1 MLLKFIEKNHE
12 NKLLVSLIPLCHLNI
27 NFYVIMHNF
36 KIIIK
41 IQNTRQHVHWFFF
54 AANPN
59 MEIVHTVVLI
69 ILCFEC

>member
-12 NKLLVSLIPLCHLNI
+12 NKLRVLLTPLCHLNI

-54 AANPN
+54 CCEPEHGNSTYNGPYN
-59 MEIVHTVVLI
+59 FM
-69 ILCFEC
+69 F

>member
-41 IQNTRQHVHWFFF
+41 IQNTRQHVHWGFFCCEPEHGNSTYNGPYNF
-54 AANPN
+54 
-59 MEIVHTVVLI
+59 M
-69 ILCFEC
+69 F